1 MDDDKDYQK
10 SEFAKRVEELMD
22 DGFEFGEAVKE
33 AMKEGYKDGGSI
45 GIEVLFKPKVPAAP
59 SQLVSESDILL
70 GYRGDAAYR
79 SGSLQS
85 SSIGQGN
92 VGSKASFGGGKG
104 RDRSGRDEGAG
115 GADRSKVTQEQNINQ
130 LKNQLGIK
138 DPNLIQKTFDTY
150 NRLPFA
156 VKGAINTMAPVE
168 LMKLFNIG
176 NAINTG
182 VNQMKYPDITEEDVT
197 LGIDN
202 LRADLTKAQ
211 KKALGKQKM
220 GYDMGL
226 FTIDDV
232 RENIK
237 PLGDPDKPAT
247 NEEIKEFFQAKDGGR
262 VGLFMGGP
270 ALTGQPLAIYNSM
283 NAYGFSDQEIADAI
297 KEAGYELPTA
307 DSGTTPP
314 DSGSVA
320 QSLGIV
326 DKPYAGQVVDQTDY
340 SFKPEDYGPGKK
352 LEIDPAAIGMSF
364 YDAEPKQAPEGFI
377 GKTID
382 AFTSVPGKQLSSFT
396 TPAGVTPR
404 GPAELGFMS
413 KQIAPGIPMSRDQIR
428 AMYDNY
434 NQFTGRKSNYA
445 SGRVPGKLD
454 SLAKTALSAITQVPF
469 IGGAIDKMQRG
480 DVGLQSKYT
489 VDNAGFG
496 NTGARDEF
504 GLATFNKK
512 DGFLGLTGTTTRDYV
527 DRMNERL
534 NELDDF
540 FGERIEGFDMDNL
553 TPEML
558 ASMGKINNFYTKQ
571 VQAYKQRIAKE
582 EFERKQKEKIRLE
595 EYKKSQTKKEAD
607 RIQNQINQQEDKINE
622 AASKKDK
629 PGGAS
634 IVNPNSAYGKK
645 KGYRGGSHNPHTS
658 TGWSGSS
665 KGGNGGSKGSGG
677 GKKGGG
683 SGGYTGGG
691 FCFDPNTLVQMADG
705 TEKKIKEIQLGDNT
719 KGGEVTGVF
728 QFKAADEIH
737 NYKGVTVAGSHYV
750 KENGRFIMVQ
760 DSPLSVKIDK
770 IPVVYSLDT
779 TGRRIFINDIEFAD
793 YNGDGVAK
801 NFLTNAGV
809 DLTGF
814 DTEVLRQVEQR
825 LI

>member
-79 SGSLQS
+79 SGSAQA

-104 RDRSGRDEGAG
+104 VDRSGRDEGAG
-115 GADRSKVTQEQNINQ
+115 GADRSKITQEQNINQ

-138 DPNLIQKTFDTY
+138 DPNLIQKTFNTY
-150 NRLPFA
+150 NQLPIG
-156 VKGAINTMAPVE
+156 VKAAINTVAPVD
-168 LMKLFNIG
+168 LMKIFNMG

-220 GYDMGL
+220 GYELGL
-226 FTIDDV
+226 FSIDDV
-232 RENIK
+232 RKNIE

-247 NEEIKEFFQAKDGGR
+247 NEEIKEFFTAKDGGR

-340 SFKPEDYGPGKK
+340 SFKPQDYGPGKK
-352 LEIDPAAIGMSF
+352 LEIDPAALGMSF

-377 GKTID
+377 AKTID
-382 AFTSVPGKQLSSFT
+382 TFTSVPGKQLSSFT
-396 TPAGVTPR
+396 TPTGVTPR

-434 NQFTGRKSNYA
+434 NQFIGRGSNYA
-445 SGRVPGKLD
+445 SARVPGKLE
-454 SLAKTALSAITQVPF
+454 SLAKTALGTITNVPF
-469 IGGAIDKMQRG
+469 IGAAIDKMKQG
-480 DVGLQSKYT
+480 DRGLQSKYT

-496 NTGARDEF
+496 NTGTRDEF

-540 FGERIEGFDMDNL
+540 FGERIEGFDIDNL

-558 ASMGKINNFYTKQ
+558 ASMGKINGFYTKQ

-582 EFERKQKEKIRLE
+582 EFERKEKERIRIE

-607 RIQNQINQQEDKINE
+607 AIQNKINQQEDKINQ

-645 KGYRGGSHNPHTS
+645 KGYSGGSHNPHTS

-665 KGGNGGSKGSGG
+665 KNGGGGG

-683 SGGYTGGG
+683 GESQYGG

-737 NYKGVTVAGSHYV
+737 DYKGVTVAGSHYV

>member
-79 SGSLQS
+79 SGSEQS
-85 SSIGQGN
+85 KSIGQGN

-104 RDRSGRDEGAG
+104 VDRSGRDEGAG

-138 DPNLIQKTFDTY
+138 DPNLLQKTFQKYDA
-150 NRLPFA
+150 LPLPI
-156 VKGAINTMAPVE
+156 KGAINTMAPAE
-168 LMKLFNIG
+168 LMKIFNIG
-176 NAINTG
+176 NVINKG
-182 VNQMKYPDITEEDVT
+182 VNAFKDPVLTEEDVT
-197 LGIDN
+197 LGATEEISFKGN
-202 LRADLTKAQ
+202 SPFMRNQINERIIAAENEYLKQ
-211 KKALGKQKM
+211 GKM
-220 GYDMGL
+220 PPE
-226 FTIDDV
+226 F
-232 RENIK
+232 
-237 PLGDPDKPAT
+237 LGDKIRMNMELGNYKGYMGPGF
-247 NEEIKEFFQAKDGGR
+247 EDGGR

-270 ALTGQPLAIYNSM
+270 ALTGQPLAIFNSM

-297 KEAGYELPTA
+297 REAGYELPTA
-307 DSGTTPP
+307 DSDTTSS
-314 DSGSVA
+314 DSRSVT

-340 SFKPEDYGPGKK
+340 SFKPQNYRPGGK
-352 LEIDPAAIGMSF
+352 LEIDPAALGMSF

-396 TPAGVTPR
+396 TPTGVTPR

-413 KQIAPGIPMSRDQIR
+413 KQISPGIPMSRDQIR

-434 NQFTGRKSNYA
+434 NQFIGRKSNYA
-445 SGRVPGKLD
+445 SARVPGKLD
-454 SLAKTALSAITQVPF
+454 SLAKTALSTISQVPF
-469 IGGAIDKMQRG
+469 IGSAIDKMQRG

-496 NTGARDEF
+496 NTGTRDEF
-504 GLATFNKK
+504 GLATFDKK

-558 ASMGKINNFYTKQ
+558 ASMGKINGFYTKQ

-582 EFERKQKEKIRLE
+582 EFERKEKERIRIE

-607 RIQNQINQQEDKINE
+607 AIQNKIDKQEDKINE
-622 AASKKDK
+622 NASKNDA
-629 PGGAS
+629 PSGAS
-634 IVNPNSAYGKK
+634 IVNPNSDYGKK
-645 KGYRGGSHNPHTS
+645 KGYTGGSHNPHTS

-665 KGGNGGSKGSGG
+665 KNGGGGG

-683 SGGYTGGG
+683 GGSLSGGG

-737 NYKGVTVAGSHYV
+737 DYKGVTVAGSHFV
-750 KENGRFIMVQ
+750 KEDGRFIMVQ